1 MNNSLF
7 SRFTPKEPKFFSY
20 LQQTSEVLVKASD
33 LLIEMLQCEGKEKRM
48 DFYHLIKDEERKGDK
63 LSHEIF
69 EELSTSFI
77 TPFDREDIHLL
88 ADSLDDVLDR
98 INSCAKRIAIYKPK
112 KNVASTLK
120 LGKIVK
126 QDADSIREAMKELE
140 SLRKNA
146 SQLKDIYKKLHDLEN
161 EGDDVYELAIID
173 LFENEKDGIEL
184 IKTKEILGELEKA
197 TDAAEKVGKSLKTII
212 VKYA

>member
-1 MNNSLF
+1 MNMNNSLF

-98 INSCAKRIAIYKPK
+98 INSSAKRIAIYNPK

-120 LGKIVK
+120 LGKIIT
-126 QDADSIREAMKELE
+126 QPI
-140 SLRKNA
+140 
-146 SQLKDIYKKLHDLEN
+146 
-161 EGDDVYELAIID
+161 
-173 LFENEKDGIEL
+173 F
-184 IKTKEILGELEKA
+184 
-197 TDAAEKVGKSLKTII
+197 
-212 VKYA
+212 